1 MGNEYYA
8 HEWVENPDLV
18 SDLRKYFFEDLTEEQ
33 IVEKLETHDKRK
45 LSVIVDRYEFISKLE
60 DLKEIFLGKRVL
72 SDPILTWIE
81 VDGEKLIKVEK
92 LEKIQLE
99 EKEFNGI
106 TYDIEA
112 LLQYLLLTCIDTVLG
127 SETYLTFPEW
137 LRKNG
142 HVNDLDIEKISG
154 LYEEYAD
161 NNGLRKLFFRGFNS
175 LSTELK
181 STFVDTFLL
190 VKLDNGKLNDD
201 SFARWQEL
209 DADDKFK
216 KLSRFFY
223 DQVRCKF
230 THESSRH
237 MLPYK
242 NVTSRKATRKAVLV
256 SCLDPKEVNLINL
269 LKKSVVELT
278 RKEFDV

>member
-1 MGNEYYA
+1 MWRSKVMGNEYYA

-112 LLQYLLLTCIDTVLG
+112 LLQYLLLTCIDT
-127 SETYLTFPEW
+127 
-137 LRKNG
+137 
-142 HVNDLDIEKISG
+142 
-154 LYEEYAD
+154 
-161 NNGLRKLFFRGFNS
+161 
-175 LSTELK
+175 
-181 STFVDTFLL
+181 
-190 VKLDNGKLNDD
+190 
-201 SFARWQEL
+201 
-209 DADDKFK
+209 
-216 KLSRFFY
+216 
-223 DQVRCKF
+223 
-230 THESSRH
+230 
-237 MLPYK
+237 
-242 NVTSRKATRKAVLV
+242 
-256 SCLDPKEVNLINL
+256 
-269 LKKSVVELT
+269 
-278 RKEFDV
+278 